1 MLSLT
6 VGPMKKLAPLAFV
19 IAIFALLAGGVLI
32 GESIHVGAGKW
43 LGVTA
48 VATVFAVIRWRDYGF
63 RKLPIAVHIAGATI
77 LLAMI
82 GRTVYLLIP

>member
-1 MLSLT
+1 M
-6 VGPMKKLAPLAFV
+6 
-19 IAIFALLAGGVLI
+19 
-32 GESIHVGAGKW
+32 GAGKW